1 MSDNTGHRQRVKQRF
16 RAEGLEDFHEI
27 HVLELLLFYAMPRV
41 DTKPL
46 ARRLIDRFGSFAAV
60 MEATPQELEEVERN
74 LIVQRYFQEK
84 TQTQVAE
91 ALGISQVRVSRMEKK
106 ILLRMRKMME

>member
-46 ARRLIDRFGSFAAV
+46 ARRLIDRLGD
-60 MEATPQELEEVERN
+60 N
-74 LIVQRYFQEK
+74 LRTIIDPYSAHE
-84 TQTQVAE
+84 
-91 ALGISQVRVSRMEKK
+91 
-106 ILLRMRKMME
+106 